1 MNDMDIWGRH
11 IAGRGQSMGTGAK
24 VRAAL
29 ACMKASRRLI
39 WLGKNGK
46 KNSKI

>member
-1 MNDMDIWGRH
+1 MNDMDIWGRN
-11 IAGRGQSMGTGAK
+11 IAGRGQGTGAK